1 MSSGFSID
9 TATNLQN
16 LITYFKSELFSNE
29 KDSLRD
35 KMPLCLVNG
44 YLILHLSVL
53 LLDQFYAEVKQ
64 HHQLLTFQV
73 FEIPSLKL
81 HSGNFK

>member
-1 MSSGFSID
+1 MEMTSGFCEMSFDEIMSSGYSVD
-9 TATNLQN
+9 TTTNFKISSHILN
-16 LITYFKSELFSNE
+16 LNLFSNA

-53 LLDQFYAEVKQ
+53 LLEQFYAEVKQ
-64 HHQLLTFQV
+64 HHQLLTF
-73 FEIPSLKL
+73 
-81 HSGNFK
+81 